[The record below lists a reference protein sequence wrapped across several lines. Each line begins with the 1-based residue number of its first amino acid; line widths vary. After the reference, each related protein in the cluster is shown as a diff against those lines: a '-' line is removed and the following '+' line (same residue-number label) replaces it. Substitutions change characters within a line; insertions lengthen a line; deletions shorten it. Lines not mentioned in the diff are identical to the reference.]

1 MPIVTLFSAS
11 HCHGDEVAERVA
23 ARLGCRVLSL
33 DELLAE
39 CSGRHGVQEGKLR
52 KAMFKPSSVFNRW
65 TREKERNIAVL
76 RSTLAEML
84 QDEMVHH
91 GFACL
96 LLPRSLSH
104 VLRVCLVA
112 KEESRGAAA
121 AREGR
126 GSERAALRTLRK
138 DDEVARDWTVH
149 LFDSGPWD
157 KRLYD
162 VILPMDSTTVEQTA
176 DEICELVARPA
187 LSTTSGAGKA
197 VEDFRLAAR
206 VGLAL
211 TERGHDERVVC
222 RDGVVTVTID
232 RYVVRLDAYRQE
244 LEEIAS
250 GVTGTVKVKT
260 KVGPN
265 FSAPISYPK
274 MDLPSKILLVDDE
287 KEFVHTLSERLT
299 ARNLES
305 TVAYDGEQA
314 LSMVENDAPE
324 VMVLDLKMPGIDG
337 LEVLRRVKKQSPA
350 TEVIILTG
358 HGSEAEEA
366 LAEELGAFAYLH
378 KPVDIEV
385 LARTMKEAYLRIGA
399 SQKQKRE
406 EGSGSGEE
414 QS

>member
-11 HCHGDEVAERVA
+11 YCHGDEVAERVA
-23 ARLGCRVLSL
+23 ARLGYRVLSL

-39 CSGRHGVQEGKLR
+39 CSGRHGVHADKVKKIML
-52 KAMFKPSSVFNRW
+52 KPSSVFNRW

-76 RSTLAEML
+76 RSTLAEMI

-91 GFACL
+91 GFAGL
-96 LLPRSLSH
+96 LMPRSLSH

-112 KEESRGAAA
+112 KEEYRV
-121 AREGR
+121 EVLKGR
-126 GSERAALRTLRK
+126 VSGRAALRTLRK
-138 DDEVARDWTVH
+138 DDEAAREWTAH

-157 KRLYD
+157 KRLHD
-162 VILPMDSTTVEQTA
+162 VIMPMDSTTVEQA
-176 DEICELVARPA
+176 AGEICELAARPA
-187 LSTTSGAGKA
+187 LGMTLGAGKA
-197 VEDFRLAAR
+197 VQDFRLAAR

-211 TERGHDERVVC
+211 TERGHDERVEC
-222 RDGVVTVTID
+222 LDGVVAVIID
-232 RYVVRLDAYRQE
+232 RYVVRLEAHRKE

-250 GVTGTVKVKT
+250 KVPGSVKVET
-260 KVGPN
+260 RVGPN
-265 FSAPISYPK
+265 FDAPISYPR

-299 ARNLES
+299 ARNLEAS
-305 TVAYDGEQA
+305 VAYDGEQA
-314 LSMVENDAPE
+314 LSMVDDDAPE

-337 LEVLRRVKKQSPA
+337 LEVLRRMKKQSPA

-358 HGSEAEEA
+358 HGSEAEKT

-378 KPVDIEV
+378 KPIDIEV
-385 LARTMKEAYLRIGA
+385 LARTMKEAYSRVGA
-399 SQKQKRE
+399 SQKE
-406 EGSGSGEE
+406 EESSSDEE